1 MSSQENVSFVKL
13 TNYKMFGFILFT
25 KEEIYTEN
33 SSEGEPF
40 KIIVNQDYFNKEFD
54 LKPPKNNGE
63 KPKQA

>member
-13 TNYKMFGFILFT
+13 TNYKMFGFVLFT

-54 LKPPKNNGE
+54 IGKNKGND
-63 KPKQA
+63 KKT